1 MYSSENALP
10 CYNKL
15 NCLASPTSIC
25 AALSTAARVASA
37 ELTRLRQALP
47 AAGWHD
53 LTAEDGTVALD
64 LSKVVYVL
72 VDHEEH
78 RVGFGT

>member
-1 MYSSENALP
+1 
-10 CYNKL
+10 
-15 NCLASPTSIC
+15 
-25 AALSTAARVASA
+25 LSTGSERPQKINIGFLGGQVLSARVAPT
-37 ELTRLRQALP
+37 ELARLRDAL
-47 AAGWHD
+47 GRDEWYE

-64 LSKVVYVL
+64 LSRVVYVL

>member
-1 MYSSENALP
+1 LP
-10 CYNKL
+10 DEE
-15 NCLASPTSIC
+15 PQRISIGFIGGQV
-25 AALSTAARVASA
+25 LAARVAPA

>member
-1 MYSSENALP
+1 
-10 CYNKL
+10 
-15 NCLASPTSIC
+15 
-25 AALSTAARVASA
+25 LSTGSERPQKINIGFLGGQVLSARVAPA
-37 ELTRLRQALP
+37 ELARLRDAL
-47 AAGWHD
+47 GRDEWYE

-64 LSKVVYVL
+64 LSRTVYVL